1 MRSRVELKS
10 FVREAMGL
18 IARERDLAS
27 FEIYASASEDRVARI
42 NYTSDIP
49 SRGVEEFK
57 SLNAEGF
64 AIRIVMARD
73 AHEIGSA
80 AIAGDLSLEAVRDGL
95 KRARN
100 AAVIDPHFNGLPP
113 EPAKLSAASVAA
125 PNDLMRANDA
135 SLASAAWQVIG
146 GAINTFKAKGPRG
159 LRVSGATLA
168 DSDSQGR
175 VLAASHPHGLAS
187 EAYAGAHGLAG
198 SPYGNPG
205 LIVGG
210 DFSVIRDR
218 IAVTNSHY
226 RDIRTDESARF
237 ISSITVLAEALDAK
251 GTASAVGG
259 SVDEM
264 TRAAARLGR
273 EAVLKALALQHGER
287 PQPGTYR
294 VVLGSQPLAE
304 IINYMVLPSLTTG
317 AFHAS
322 NSAYHGRFGTRV
334 MDNRISLIDDPLIT
348 SGPVRRRITC
358 EGLPAAKTDLIKAG
372 ELVGLLS
379 NFYDAGRL
387 INDPHRAEKLGPAGD
402 KVTAFSVRSGYRL
415 GDGAARRFDAH
426 PGASGTNV
434 IMRTREGVS
443 DEELIKLAGEGI
455 YVGRVWYTYPINGQR
470 NGDFTCT
477 VSGDS
482 YVVRG
487 GKLVKPL
494 APNCLRIN
502 ANIEEVFAKP
512 VAVGRRAQAA
522 SVWGSPEAYFMP
534 ALLVEG
540 ITLAAVG
547 TADSD

>member
-1 MRSRVELKS
+1 MLPRAELKN
-10 FVREAMGL
+10 FVREARVL
-18 IARERDLAS
+18 IARERDLSA

-64 AIRIVMARD
+64 ALRIVMKRD
-73 AHEIGSA
+73 AHETGTA
-80 AIAGDLSLEAVRDGL
+80 AIAGDLGLEAVRDAL

-100 AAVIDPHFNGLPP
+100 AVVVDPHFNGLPA
-113 EPAKLSAASVAA
+113 EPSKLRAGEAASA
-125 PNDLMRANDA
+125 NDLMRANDGL
-135 SLASAAWQVIG
+135 LASAAWQVIG
-146 GAINTFKAKGPRG
+146 GAIKTFRTKGPSG
-159 LRVSGATLA
+159 LDR
-168 DSDSQGR
+168 
-175 VLAASHPHGLAS
+175 
-187 EAYAGAHGLAG
+187 
-198 SPYGNPG
+198 PG

-210 DFSVIRDR
+210 DLSIIRDR
-218 IAVTNSHY
+218 IAVTNSNY
-226 RDIRTDESARF
+226 RDIRTDENARF
-237 ISSITVLAEALDAK
+237 ASSITVLGEALDAK

-259 SVDEM
+259 SVAEV
-264 TRAAARLGR
+264 TRSAARLGR
-273 EAVLKALALQHGER
+273 QAVLKALALQHGER
-287 PQPGTYR
+287 PPPGPYR
-294 VVLGSQPLAE
+294 VVLGAQPLAE
-304 IINYMVLPSLTTG
+304 IVNYMVLPSLTTG

-322 NSAYHGRFGTRV
+322 NSAYHGRFGMRV
-334 MDNRISLIDDPLIT
+334 MDKRISLIDDPLT
-348 SGPVRRRITC
+348 TGGPVKRRITC
-358 EGLPAAKTDLIKAG
+358 EGLPTAKTDLIKSG

-379 NFYDAGRL
+379 NFYDARRL
-387 INDPHRAEKLGPAGD
+387 INDRHRAEKLGPAGD
-402 KVTAFSVRSGYRL
+402 RVTMFPVCSGYRL

-434 IMRTREGVS
+434 IMRARDGIS
-443 DEELIKLAGEGI
+443 DEELIEQAGEGI

-477 VSGDS
+477 ISGDS
-482 YVVRG
+482 YVIRG

-502 ANIEEVFAKP
+502 ANIEDVFTHP

-534 ALLVEG
+534 ALLADG

-547 TADSD
+547 AADSD

>member
-10 FVREAMGL
+10 FVRDAMGL
-18 IARERDLAS
+18 IARERDLSS

-73 AHEIGSA
+73 AHETGTA
-80 AIAGDLSLEAVRDGL
+80 AIAGDLSLEAVREGL

-100 AAVIDPHFNGLPP
+100 AMVIDPHFTGLPS
-113 EPAKLSAASVAA
+113 EPAKLPAAGPPAA
-125 PNDLMRANDA
+125 NDLMRANDGL
-135 SLASAAWQVIG
+135 LASAAWQVIG
-146 GAINTFKAKGPRG
+146 GAISAFKAKGPREIE
-159 LRVSGATLA
+159 
-168 DSDSQGR
+168 
-175 VLAASHPHGLAS
+175 H
-187 EAYAGAHGLAG
+187 
-198 SPYGNPG
+198 PG

-210 DFSVIRDR
+210 DFSIIRER
-218 IAVTNSHY
+218 IAVTNSSY
-226 RDIRTDESARF
+226 RDIRTDESVRF
-237 ISSITVLAEALDAK
+237 VASITVLAEALDAK

-264 TRAAARLGR
+264 TRASARLGR
-273 EAVLKALALQHGER
+273 EAVLKALALQNGER
-287 PQPGTYR
+287 PHPGPYR

-304 IINYMVLPSLTTG
+304 IVNYMVLPSLTTG

-334 MDNRISLIDDPLIT
+334 MDARISLIDDPLVST
-348 SGPVRRRITC
+348 GPVRRRITC
-358 EGLPAAKTDLIKAG
+358 EGLPTAKTDLIKAG

-379 NFYDAGRL
+379 NFYDAGWL
-387 INDPHRAEKLGPAGD
+387 INDPHRAEKLGVAGD
-402 KVTAFSVRSGYRL
+402 KVTAFPVRSGYRL
-415 GDGAARRFDAH
+415 GDGSARRFDSH

-434 IMRTREGVS
+434 IMRTHEGVS
-443 DEELIKLAGEGI
+443 DDELIKLAVDGI

-477 VSGDS
+477 ASGDS
-482 YVVRG
+482 YMIRG

-502 ANIEEVFAKP
+502 ANIEEVFTKP

-534 ALLVEG
+534 AIVADG
-540 ITLAAVG
+540 ITLAAIG
-547 TADSD
+547 AADSD

>member
-10 FVREAMGL
+10 FVRDAMGL
-18 IARERDLAS
+18 IARERDLSS
-27 FEIYASASEDRVARI
+27 FEIYASANEDRVARI

-73 AHEIGSA
+73 AHETGTA

-100 AAVIDPHFNGLPP
+100 ATVIDPHFNGLPS
-113 EPAKLSAASVAA
+113 EPAKLPAADAVVA
-125 PNDLMRANDA
+125 NDLMRANDGL
-135 SLASAAWQVIG
+135 LASAAWQVIG
-146 GAINTFKAKGPRG
+146 GAISTFKAKGPRG
-159 LRVSGATLA
+159 LN
-168 DSDSQGR
+168 D
-175 VLAASHPHGLAS
+175 
-187 EAYAGAHGLAG
+187 
-198 SPYGNPG
+198 PG

-210 DFSVIRDR
+210 DFSIIRDR
-218 IAVTNSHY
+218 IAITNSNY

-237 ISSITVLAEALDAK
+237 VASITVLAEALDAK

-264 TRAAARLGR
+264 TRASARLGR
-273 EAVLKALALQHGER
+273 EAVLKALALQNGER
-287 PQPGTYR
+287 PHPGSYR

-304 IINYMVLPSLTTG
+304 IVNYMVLPSLTTG

-334 MDNRISLIDDPLIT
+334 MDRRISLTDDPLVST
-348 SGPVRRRITC
+348 GPVRRRITC
-358 EGLPAAKTDLIKAG
+358 EGLPTAKTDLIKAG

-379 NFYDAGRL
+379 NFYDAGWL
-387 INDPHRAEKLGPAGD
+387 INDPHRAEKLGAAGD
-402 KVTAFSVRSGYRL
+402 KVTAFPVRSGYRL
-415 GDGAARRFDAH
+415 GDGSARRFDSH

-434 IMRTREGVS
+434 IMRTHEGVS
-443 DEELIKLAGEGI
+443 DDELIKLAVDGI

-482 YVVRG
+482 YVIRG

-494 APNCLRIN
+494 APNCLRVN
-502 ANIEEVFAKP
+502 ANIEEVFTQP
-512 VAVGRRAQAA
+512 LAVGRRVQAA

-534 ALLVEG
+534 AILADG
-540 ITLAAVG
+540 ITLAAIG
-547 TADSD
+547 AADSD